1 MPVLVFFARRG
12 AIPAFHPTR
21 TKVRRVGSPVVWFEI
36 HAVDVDRARDFYGML
51 FGWRF
56 SALEEG
62 REEYWLVS
70 TTEGTISGGLTRMTE
85 GTPGDSTLLYVQVEN
100 LAGTLESATVLGGVV
115 EQGPTL
121 ITNEAGSYALVRDPN
136 GALLG
141 LWSQEP
147 A

>member
-1 MPVLVFFARRG
+1 MPSPARCRERIRI
-12 AIPAFHPTR
+12 AA
-21 TKVRRVGSPVVWFEI
+21 VGSPVVWFEI
-36 HAVDVDRARDFYGML
+36 HAVDVDRAKDFYGML

-62 REEYWLVS
+62 RPEYWLVS
-70 TTEGTISGGLTRMTE
+70 TTDGTISGGLTRLQE
-85 GTPGDSTLLYVQVEN
+85 GSPGDSTVLYVQVDS
-100 LAGTLESATVLGGVV
+100 LPGALESATVLGGVI

-121 ITNEAGSYALVRDPN
+121 ITDQAGSYALVRDPN

-141 LWSQEP
+141 LWSAER